1 MSPAL
6 ECVRPPGMV
15 GSAGREGRRRGRWRR
30 GTARLISTS
39 SLTEPTMGSAVRV
52 SPAAPLHD
60 NDITIMV
67 ILDTETE
74 AEVLLISRYNPPQTR
89 PVRPAKRRV
98 GSPTTGL
105 WRSGPTS
112 PAVTRQTILYR
123 WSISGWLYYKG
134 IMCFSCYN

>member
-60 NDITIMV
+60 NDITIM
-67 ILDTETE
+67 
-74 AEVLLISRYNPPQTR
+74 IS
-89 PVRPAKRRV
+89 
-98 GSPTTGL
+98 L
-105 WRSGPTS
+105 
-112 PAVTRQTILYR
+112 
-123 WSISGWLYYKG
+123 
-134 IMCFSCYN
+134 